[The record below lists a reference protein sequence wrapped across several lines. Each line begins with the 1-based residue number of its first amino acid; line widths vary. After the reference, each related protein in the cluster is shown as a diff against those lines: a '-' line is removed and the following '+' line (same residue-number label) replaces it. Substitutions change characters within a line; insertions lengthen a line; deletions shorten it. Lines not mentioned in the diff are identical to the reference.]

1 MRPEIK
7 YPSYTLRSLVY
18 CTDIEDVPQQLV
30 EAALDTVIDKYRD
43 ELVDIALR
51 LDEQLKERLRI
62 IEAEKRA
69 REAQKER
76 EVRYKRAVELM
87 DTMVS
92 LTPPLCMSHCM
103 AVMKQV
109 YPELQSDEVIRM
121 FRQAAWKRAFGED
134 GV

>member
-1 MRPEIK
+1 
-7 YPSYTLRSLVY
+7 
-18 CTDIEDVPQQLV
+18 
-30 EAALDTVIDKYRD
+30 VIDKYRD

-76 EVRYKRAVELM
+76 GAMYKQAIELM
-87 DTMVS
+87 DTLVN
-92 LTPPLCMSHCM
+92 LTPPLCTSHCM

-109 YPELQSDEVIRM
+109 YPELQSDEVSRM
-121 FRQAAWKRAFGED
+121 FRKAAWKRAVAEAGI
-134 GV
+134 